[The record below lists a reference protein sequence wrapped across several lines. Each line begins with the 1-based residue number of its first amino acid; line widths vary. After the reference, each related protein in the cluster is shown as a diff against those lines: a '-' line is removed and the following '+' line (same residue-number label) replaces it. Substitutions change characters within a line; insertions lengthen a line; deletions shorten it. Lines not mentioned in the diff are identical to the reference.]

1 METKRAA
8 IFTCLIGGLSLAMN
22 ALFHG
27 WLGST
32 PIDVPLTAEH
42 ICEVENSDP
51 DDLEDVGRYKH
62 PDACAGKAD
71 AMNDRPQKNGSIE
84 YTAGYL
90 EGLSVNCFR
99 DNPSEEG
106 AVYFKATPAQE
117 ACRLERKAA
126 EDEFRQQ
133 NGMAIR

>member
-1 METKRAA
+1 MEIKRAA
-8 IFTCLIGGLSLAMN
+8 MFTCLIGGLSLVMN
-22 ALFHG
+22 ALFQS
-27 WLGST
+27 WLSST
-32 PIDVPLTAEH
+32 PPDRPVTAAH

-71 AMNDRPQKNGSIE
+71 AMNDRPKKDGSIE

-90 EGLSVNCFR
+90 EGLGVNCFR
-99 DNPSEEG
+99 DNPSEDD
-106 AVYFKATPAQE
+106 AAYFKATPAQE

-126 EDEFRQQ
+126 EDEFRRQ
-133 NGMAIR
+133 NGMEIR